1 MKKLALCITGALLA
15 MSMAACSPT
24 QKETDPAAALEQ
36 QSTGGAEDK
45 VPDPTAEV
53 LEIASIYVPDE
64 ARTGLKQSM
73 EGLTTLDADSL
84 IAKLVEYGV
93 LPEDCQVLSYET
105 EGEEEDSA
113 AGPGADAGA
122 TISASAVIN
131 LSDIPDGDNIDNQLV
146 TGAIGNTI
154 TENLGVRSLTIEEN
168 GTVFADNVTFQSE
181 YETLITE

>member
-1 MKKLALCITGALLA
+1 
-15 MSMAACSPT
+15 
-24 QKETDPAAALEQ
+24 
-36 QSTGGAEDK
+36 
-45 VPDPTAEV
+45 
-53 LEIASIYVPDE
+53 
-64 ARTGLKQSM
+64 M

-113 AGPGADAGA
+113 AGPGVDAGA

-131 LSDIPDGDNIDNQLV
+131 LSDIPDGDNIDKQLV